1 MENFYP
7 DVYQKSIY
15 TINYE
20 KLKENGIKCLLFDL
34 DNTCVP
40 YVDKLPS
47 KKLKNLFED
56 LQDLGFKIIIF
67 SNSNKKRLEPFKK
80 ELSVDCCP
88 NAKKPWKKSFLK
100 ILNKFNFELSQVA
113 IIGDQFNIKHRYVC
127 NKVCSQNGKQIIKK
141 NGQRKY
147 F

>member
-1 MENFYP
+1 MEKFYP

-47 KKLKNLFED
+47 KKLKNLF
-56 LQDLGFKIIIF
+56 LIIIV
-67 SNSNKKRLEPFKK
+67 P
-80 ELSVDCCP
+80 P
-88 NAKKPWKKSFLK
+88 K
-100 ILNKFNFELSQVA
+100 IS
-113 IIGDQFNIKHRYVC
+113 IDQL
-127 NKVCSQNGKQIIKK
+127 
-141 NGQRKY
+141 
-147 F
+147 